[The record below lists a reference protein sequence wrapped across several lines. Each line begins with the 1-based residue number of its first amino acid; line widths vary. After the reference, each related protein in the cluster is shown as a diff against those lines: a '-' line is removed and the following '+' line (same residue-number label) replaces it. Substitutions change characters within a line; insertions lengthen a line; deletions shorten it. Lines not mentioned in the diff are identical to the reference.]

1 MQFPMLF
8 KSETEATADAG
19 QTWQTTS
26 GPHSSC
32 VAIPPEFSGPG
43 GGLSPED
50 LFNHALTNC
59 FVATFKVYAK
69 NSRLTFDSVHAH
81 GDLVVDLD
89 ENRKPVMKSFK
100 LRAQISGASDRDKAL
115 LLANKAAKSGFIL
128 NSVKTA
134 CEFDIQVSGLESGNP
149 SSTEQ

>member
-1 MQFPMLF
+1 MTFQ
-8 KSETEATADAG
+8 SQTEATADAG
-19 QTWQTTS
+19 QTWTTTS
-26 GPHSSC
+26 GANASC

-69 NSRLTFDSVHAH
+69 NSRLTFDTVQAH

-89 ENRKPVMKSFK
+89 ENKKPVMKSFK
-100 LRAQISGASDRDKAL
+100 LRAQIIGASDPSKAL

-128 NSVKTA
+128 NSVKTL
-134 CEFDIQVSGLESGNP
+134 CEFDIQVAGIEAV
-149 SSTEQ
+149 